1 MKKYQINPGGCRY
14 CGVPKHEHCQIWHG
28 PDLGTGGFVQP
39 TQEQIKE
46 RMVTRRSRSHLN
58 VMREALRLM
67 EMRQRQLITQTH
79 HPERSLWFYMAQEW
93 QSKIWHYESYN
104 RITKKHPTLGY
115 KLLLPGKTSY
125 YYMSNSIIRM
135 LRPYEKEENARTKN
149 NSN

>member
-67 EMRQRQLITQTH
+67 HMRSDQLRLKTRD
-79 HPERSLWFYMAQEW
+79 PERSLWWYMAQEW
-93 QSKIWHYESYN
+93 ESKILNYESYN
-104 RITKKHPTLGY
+104 ARVSKHPQLGY
-115 KLLLPGKTSY
+115 KLLLPGSGTPY
-125 YYMSNSIIRM
+125 YYMSKSIIRM
-135 LRPYEKEENARTKN
+135 LKPYEKEEDAV
-149 NSN
+149 